1 MVLTRLRPLAAAVL
15 VIPAA
20 AYAHASGDEGGG
32 FALNDVLM
40 AAAILA
46 FLVWFAFGWMR
57 LPRRQRGGRA
67 VPGWRALL
75 FLAALLLLAIVLL
88 PPFDRLADELFS
100 AHMAQHLVL
109 LVVAPPMLAASQGEL
124 VLLQA
129 LPLRVRRR
137 TGRAIAGIPGARF
150 VSHHA
155 SAVWFVVLS
164 SVVVLWFWHMPRAYD
179 WARAHEAAHDL
190 EHFLFL
196 ATEVAFWRVILTSG
210 SRRLSRPGA
219 AAILALMGM
228 QGGLLA
234 AIITLASTP
243 LYRSYG
249 TDSAAVADQ
258 ALGGVMM
265 WVLAG
270 IVYLGAF
277 ALMFGLGLARQR
289 PRRRSEAASHLVE
302 LRSLRTEP

>member
-1 MVLTRLRPLAAAVL
+1 MVLRRLLCGAAAAFL
-15 VIPAA
+15 IPAT
-20 AYAHASGDEGGG
+20 AYAHAGGDEGGG
-32 FALNDVLM
+32 FALNDALM
-40 AAAILA
+40 AGAILG
-46 FLVWFAFGWMR
+46 FLGWFALGWAR
-57 LPRRQRGGRA
+57 LPRRQRGGRSVA
-67 VPGWRALL
+67 VWRALL
-75 FLAALLLLAIVLL
+75 FLGALLLLAIVLL
-88 PPFDRLADELFS
+88 PPFDGLADEHFS

-109 LVVAPPMLAASQGEL
+109 LVVAPPMLAASQAEL

-129 LPLRVRRR
+129 LPLALRRR

-155 SAVWFVVLS
+155 SAVWFVCLS
-164 SVVVLWFWHMPRAYD
+164 SVAVLWFWHIPRAYD

-190 EHFLFL
+190 EHVLFL
-196 ATEVAFWRVILTSG
+196 ATETSFWRVILTSG
-210 SRRLSRPGA
+210 TRRLSRPGA

>member
-1 MVLTRLRPLAAAVL
+1 MVINRLRRIAAAALFV
-15 VIPAA
+15 PAA
-20 AYAHASGDEGGG
+20 AHAHGAGEGAGGVEPNTVALALVILGFLASFG
-32 FALNDVLM
+32 
-40 AAAILA
+40 
-46 FLVWFAFGWMR
+46 FGWAR
-57 LPRRQRGGRA
+57 LPRRRRGGRA
-67 VPGWRALL
+67 VAGWRALL
-75 FLAALLLLAIVLL
+75 YQASVLLLAAVLL
-88 PPFDRLADELFS
+88 PPFDTLADEHFS

-109 LVVAPPMLAASQGEL
+109 LVVAPPMLAASQAEL

-129 LPLRVRRR
+129 LPLGPRRR
-137 TGRAIAGIPGARF
+137 IGRAIAGIPGARF

-155 SAVWFVVLS
+155 SAVWFVCLS
-164 SVVVLWFWHMPRAYD
+164 SILVLWFWHMPRAYD

-196 ATEVAFWRVILTSG
+196 ATELAFWRVILTSG

-249 TDSAAVADQ
+249 TGSAAVADQ

-277 ALMFGLGLARQR
+277 ALMLGLGLAAHR
-289 PRRRSEAASHLVE
+289 PRRPDRASSHLAE
-302 LRSLRTEP
+302 LRSLRTGP